1 MKIIYKNIGI
11 WAISLIIVSCSSFQR
26 QVANEA
32 NGKVNL
38 VILDPGHFH
47 ASLLQKDTLAAIND
61 TIWIY
66 APKGIEVDQYL
77 KSIDSYNQRAEKPTA
92 WVKQL
97 YTADDYLS
105 KMLAGHQGDVVV
117 LAGNNRKKTQYII
130 ESVKAGCNVL
140 ADKPLAINQQD
151 FKQLL
156 DAYQLAKEKKL
167 LLYDLMTERYDILNM
182 IEKELMHQKGLFGEL
197 QKGLPDNPSITMESV
212 HHFFKNVSGK
222 PLIRPAWYYDV
233 AQQGEGIADVTTHL
247 IDLIQWQCF
256 PNEAIHYQS
265 DVEVTDAKHW
275 PTSITLSE
283 FSQSTLIDS
292 FPPYLD
298 KYVKNDILEVMANG
312 TLNFTIKGINIGMK
326 VSWNYAPPA
335 NGGDTFTSIKKGS
348 KATLEIIQNKSNNFI
363 RQLYI
368 RKENKTDTATFEMEL
383 QKAVGQLQKTYPFLS
398 VKNEGEGLYLID
410 IPLENRS
417 GHEEHFGKVAKSF
430 LHYLKCKD
438 MPDWENENTISKYYI
453 TTTAVEMAH
462 K

>member
-11 WAISLIIVSCSSFQR
+11 WAISLIIVSCSSSQR

-105 KMLAGHQGDVVV
+105 KMLAGHQGM
-117 LAGNNRKKTQYII
+117 LWCWLETTGKKTQYII

-335 NGGDTFTSIKKGS
+335 SGGDTFTSIKKGS

-398 VKNEGEGLYLID
+398 VK
-410 IPLENRS
+410 
-417 GHEEHFGKVAKSF
+417 K
-430 LHYLKCKD
+430 
-438 MPDWENENTISKYYI
+438 
-453 TTTAVEMAH
+453 
-462 K
+462 

>member
-1 MKIIYKNIGI
+1 
-11 WAISLIIVSCSSFQR
+11 
-26 QVANEA
+26 
-32 NGKVNL
+32 
-38 VILDPGHFH
+38 
-47 ASLLQKDTLAAIND
+47 
-61 TIWIY
+61 
-66 APKGIEVDQYL
+66 
-77 KSIDSYNQRAEKPTA
+77 
-92 WVKQL
+92 
-97 YTADDYLS
+97 
-105 KMLAGHQGDVVV
+105 MLG
-117 LAGNNRKKTQYII
+117 GNNRQKTQYII
-130 ESVKAGCNVL
+130 ESVKAGGNVR

>member
-11 WAISLIIVSCSSFQR
+11 WAISLIIVSCSSSQR

-151 FKQLL
+151 
-156 DAYQLAKEKKL
+156 
-167 LLYDLMTERYDILNM
+167 LN
-182 IEKELMHQKGLFGEL
+182 
-197 QKGLPDNPSITMESV
+197 N
-212 HHFFKNVSGK
+212 
-222 PLIRPAWYYDV
+222 
-233 AQQGEGIADVTTHL
+233 
-247 IDLIQWQCF
+247 
-256 PNEAIHYQS
+256 
-265 DVEVTDAKHW
+265 
-275 PTSITLSE
+275 
-283 FSQSTLIDS
+283 
-292 FPPYLD
+292 
-298 KYVKNDILEVMANG
+298 
-312 TLNFTIKGINIGMK
+312 
-326 VSWNYAPPA
+326 
-335 NGGDTFTSIKKGS
+335 
-348 KATLEIIQNKSNNFI
+348 
-363 RQLYI
+363 
-368 RKENKTDTATFEMEL
+368 
-383 QKAVGQLQKTYPFLS
+383 
-398 VKNEGEGLYLID
+398 
-410 IPLENRS
+410 
-417 GHEEHFGKVAKSF
+417 
-430 LHYLKCKD
+430 
-438 MPDWENENTISKYYI
+438 
-453 TTTAVEMAH
+453 
-462 K
+462 

>member
-197 QKGLPDNPSITMESV
+197 QRGLPDNPSITMESV

-335 NGGDTFTSIKKGS
+335 SGGDTFTSIKKGS
-348 KATLEIIQNKSNNFI
+348 
-363 RQLYI
+363 
-368 RKENKTDTATFEMEL
+368 
-383 QKAVGQLQKTYPFLS
+383 
-398 VKNEGEGLYLID
+398 
-410 IPLENRS
+410 
-417 GHEEHFGKVAKSF
+417 
-430 LHYLKCKD
+430 
-438 MPDWENENTISKYYI
+438 
-453 TTTAVEMAH
+453 
-462 K
+462 